1 MRPYDGGMQFERREL
16 RNPAVVVAFS
26 GWNDAGN
33 AASDSALYLLE
44 KYPNTEHGRI
54 DDERFYDFLA
64 TRPNMR
70 TSPDGP
76 WLQWPHTTLQLV
88 SHPDRDILVVVGPE
102 PSLLWRTFIREL
114 LEQVTQVRPRIVVLL
129 GAMLSDTPHSRPLP
143 VSSFSQSPQL
153 QERLGIE
160 GTDYEGPTG
169 MTGVATQAFTTANIP
184 TVSLWVS
191 VPHYVATPPNPK
203 AQQALLVQLQQVLG
217 ISIDMDDLPGEAEKW
232 TAAVDELSQEDPDVA
247 EYIEQLEE
255 AKDASDVEEATGD
268 AIAAEFERYLR
279 GRGTGNGKPGQ
290 EPRANG

>member
-1 MRPYDGGMQFERREL
+1 MQFERRDL
-16 RNPAVVVAFS
+16 RDPAVVIAFS

-33 AASDSALYLLE
+33 AASDSALYLLDH
-44 KYPNTEHGRI
+44 YPNKEYGRI

-70 TSPDGP
+70 KSPDGP
-76 WLQWPHTTLQLV
+76 WLQWPHTTLQIV
-88 SHPDRDILVVVGPE
+88 NHPDRDILVVVGPE
-102 PSLLWRTFIREL
+102 PSLLWRTFTREL
-114 LEQVTQVRPRIVVLL
+114 LELVTEVRPRIVVLL

-143 VSSFSQSPQL
+143 VAGFSQSPAL

-160 GTDYEGPTG
+160 ATSYEGPTG

-203 AQQALLVQLQQVLG
+203 AQQALLVQLQEVLG
-217 ISIDMDDLPGEAEKW
+217 IAIDLDDLPDEAEKW
-232 TAAVDELSQEDPDVA
+232 TAAVDELSQEDPEVA

-279 GRGTGNGKPGQ
+279 GRGGPHPPAPHQGPAG
-290 EPRANG
+290 